1 MFSILKNPASSVDGA
16 GLCKSYMN
24 CFDSLFLKLKF
35 TRNFPLYNFLQSK
48 SKSSKRMRIFYSYF
62 FAFLFI
68 LVQKYNFS
76 LNYTNYLQ
84 FFFAICLFFLNSE
97 RIDVAVSLFYL
108 VFDSFR

>member
-1 MFSILKNPASSVDGA
+1 
-16 GLCKSYMN
+16 
-24 CFDSLFLKLKF
+24 
-35 TRNFPLYNFLQSK
+35 
-48 SKSSKRMRIFYSYF
+48 MRIFYSYF

-84 FFFAICLFFLNSE
+84 FFFAICLFFLNFE

-108 VFDSFR
+108 VFDAFR